1 MSVPTSSETGRV
13 RAGWI
18 PHAAVYSASLPVG
31 MAMPPAPW
39 SPSPRIRSLSVTTMS
54 RTSSN
59 GPWRRRVGI
68 RSRSAGVI
76 HVPRVRRM
84 MWLNSWH
91 ARPTVGV

>member
-13 RAGWI
+13 SEGWM
-18 PHAAVYSASLPVG
+18 PQAAVYSASLPIG
-31 MAMPPAPW
+31 MAIPPAPW

-59 GPWRRRVGI
+59 GPWRRSSGM